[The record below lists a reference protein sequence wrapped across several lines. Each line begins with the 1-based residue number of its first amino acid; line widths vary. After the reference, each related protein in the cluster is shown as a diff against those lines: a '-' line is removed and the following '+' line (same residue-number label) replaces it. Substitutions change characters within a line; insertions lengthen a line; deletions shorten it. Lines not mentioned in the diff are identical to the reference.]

1 MIFELNENSFSKMVE
16 DKVKKN
22 GRDYMAAV
30 LDVCE
35 ELQVEPE
42 AIRKFVSKPIVE
54 KLEVEAMN
62 QNMLPKKTS
71 LPV

>member
-1 MIFELNENSFSKMVE
+1 MVE
-16 DKVKKN
+16 KKVKKN
-22 GRDYMAAV
+22 GGDYMDAV

-42 AIRKFVSKPIVE
+42 AIRKLVSKPIVE

-62 QNMLPKKTS
+62 QNMLPKKNS

>member
-1 MIFELNENSFSKMVE
+1 LIFELNQNSFSKMVE
-16 DKVKKN
+16 EKAKKN
-22 GRDYMAAV
+22 GLDYMMAV

-42 AIRKFVSKPIVE
+42 AISKFISKPIVE
-54 KLEVEAMN
+54 KLEVEAMD

>member
-1 MIFELNENSFSKMVE
+1 MVE
-16 DKVKKN
+16 EKAKKN
-22 GRDYMAAV
+22 GLDFMMAV

-42 AIRKFVSKPIVE
+42 AISKFISKPIVE
-54 KLEVEAMN
+54 KLEVEAMD

>member
-1 MIFELNENSFSKMVE
+1 MVE
-16 DKVKKN
+16 EKAKKN
-22 GRDYMAAV
+22 GLDYMMAV

-42 AIRKFVSKPIVE
+42 AISKFISKPIVE
-54 KLEVEAMN
+54 KLEVEAMD